1 MPQMYV
7 KNTRVKIMCCKDI
20 DLYSAG
26 TNVHLLRGTVYILH
40 IPIKVDV
47 WTCRFLKDNHIH
59 FPISY
64 SSILLDYDRHWWIC
78 EIMQVNVCLW
88 IYSMRNIDYIYVGFL
103 TYIFFIF
110 LKFRLNFEI
119 PIQTVKLNRILDK
132 FNFSFYIHFMQTTS
146 FKNLLLHG

>member
-1 MPQMYV
+1 MIVAKLMPQIYV
-7 KNTRVKIMCCKDI
+7 KNTRVKSMCCKDI

-64 SSILLDYDRHWWIC
+64 SSILLDYDRH
-78 EIMQVNVCLW
+78 
-88 IYSMRNIDYIYVGFL
+88 
-103 TYIFFIF
+103 
-110 LKFRLNFEI
+110 
-119 PIQTVKLNRILDK
+119 
-132 FNFSFYIHFMQTTS
+132 
-146 FKNLLLHG
+146 

>member
-64 SSILLDYDRHWWIC
+64 SSILLDYDRHWWI
-78 EIMQVNVCLW
+78 LW
-88 IYSMRNIDYIYVGFL
+88 NNAGKCMFMNIFNGPYLLYLCGFL
-103 TYIFFIF
+103 NLHFSIFHKNKYV
-110 LKFRLNFEI
+110 LH
-119 PIQTVKLNRILDK
+119 
-132 FNFSFYIHFMQTTS
+132 STS
-146 FKNLLLHG
+146 FIHKNLFLVSSV

>member
-1 MPQMYV
+1 MIVAKLMPQIYV
-7 KNTRVKIMCCKDI
+7 KNTRVKSMCCKDI

-64 SSILLDYDRHWWIC
+64 SSILLDYDRHWWI
-78 EIMQVNVCLW
+78 LW
-88 IYSMRNIDYIYVGFL
+88 NNASKCMFMNIFNIPYLLYLCGFL
-103 TYIFFIF
+103 NLYFPIF
-110 LKFRLNFEI
+110 LKHIPFKFWDSNLNCKTKSD
-119 PIQTVKLNRILDK
+119 P
-132 FNFSFYIHFMQTTS
+132 
-146 FKNLLLHG
+146 G